1 MFSVAK
7 SRRCNHTCKIHTYIY
22 IYVYIYVYIYMYI
35 YIFVYIYICIYIYM
49 HIIYIYTHY
58 IYIHIIYI
66 YTLYIYI
73 IYIYL
78 YTYIYIHIHQ
88 QSPTYMAMGQH
99 PCNLNPQNGWDR
111 CPSTLCFCRCP
122 RLHRIPW
129 WRKNGVSTCNMR
141 SFLHY
146 GEARSNQGALPE
158 KTVWLTSKLA
168 FRVSVK
174 TDQNRKLLLI

>member
-1 MFSVAK
+1 M
-7 SRRCNHTCKIHTYIY
+7 
-22 IYVYIYVYIYMYI
+22 
-35 YIFVYIYICIYIYM
+35 YIYICIYIYT
-49 HIIYIYTHY
+49 HYIYTLY

-66 YTLYIYI
+66 YVY
-73 IYIYL
+73 
-78 YTYIYIHIHQ
+78 IHQ

-111 CPSTLCFCRCP
+111 CPSALCFCRRP

-129 WRKNGVSTCNMR
+129 WRKDGVSTCNMR

-158 KTVWLTSKLA
+158 KIVWLTSKLA
-168 FRVSVK
+168 FRVSFK

>member
-1 MFSVAK
+1 MGFMGHFEWEDILNWNGYDIQSLSLFILCFLWRKVGDAITHVK
-7 SRRCNHTCKIHTYIY
+7 N
-22 IYVYIYVYIYMYI
+22 IYMYI
-35 YIFVYIYICIYIYM
+35 YIFVYIYI
-49 HIIYIYTHY
+49 HIIYIHY
-58 IYIHIIYI
+58 IYI
-66 YTLYIYI
+66 YTLYIYV
-73 IYIYL
+73 Y
-78 YTYIYIHIHQ
+78 IHQ

-111 CPSTLCFCRCP
+111 CPSALCFCRRP
-122 RLHRIPW
+122 RLRRIPW

-168 FRVSVK
+168 FRVSFK